1 MVRGMMTMTPMRM
14 NIWRTNYAE
23 KDTAENLYGMPGKE
37 R

>member
-1 MVRGMMTMTPMRM
+1 MTAAMTI
-14 NIWRTNYAE
+14 IWRTDYAE